1 VDTTAR
7 RTRDALARH
16 TERRRLERARM
27 ITSAGVDQVAL
38 VAGQD
43 YAPVLRRA
51 FAARA
56 RRLHRG

>member
-1 VDTTAR
+1 
-7 RTRDALARH
+7 
-16 TERRRLERARM
+16 
-27 ITSAGVDQVAL
+27 VDQVAL

-43 YAPVLRRA
+43 YAPILRRA